1 MHRVVTFSLLAPLA
15 PFSPFSVSSAFL
27 FSGAAAPFS
36 ACPFSAMASKSALQ
50 LPVRVEEL
58 LPSLYIVV
66 YIAQLSLV
74 TLHRVVLHC
83 CYEWNKW
90 RGKIHVKMLRTEKSP
105 HQKCLSASTR
115 ATPARDRCSGGLLAW
130 RQVYYLKSLGSL
142 KEKYALSNSCNNM
155 YEAAGIDW

>member
-90 RGKIHVKMLRTEKSP
+90 RGKIHENTQHMLYFWKAVGFKDVTFPRVDPILEPIPENQVHKSVV
-105 HQKCLSASTR
+105 ASPTI
-115 ATPARDRCSGGLLAW
+115 THFSG
-130 RQVYYLKSLGSL
+130 
-142 KEKYALSNSCNNM
+142 C
-155 YEAAGIDW
+155 